1 MCATKSHLIQIDV
14 LFILIIKGKYMKI
27 DFEKSNGL
35 VPIITQEYGT
45 NQVLMLGY
53 MNQEAFNLTCKTKI
67 VHYFSRSKNRIWKKG
82 ESSGHIQKVK
92 DLRVDCDNDTIL
104 VIVEQ
109 VGNSACH
116 TGAKSCFFKS
126 YFHENTINEIIKSDI
141 ANLPTIHGKFKVKAY
156 KDGDQEHL
164 AIMSENF
171 SKIKEPFVRIHSEC
185 LTGDAIG
192 SLKCD
197 CNNQLDLALDLI
209 GKEGGLVIYHRQEG
223 RNIGLVNKINA
234 YKLQDNGYNTIE
246 ANLQLGFKE
255 DERDYHAVQ
264 YILEDLNIKKLKLIT
279 NNPTKINFVTEMGI
293 EITQRIPSVT
303 SVNKYNKNYIE
314 TKKEE
319 MGHLY

>member
-1 MCATKSHLIQIDV
+1 
-14 LFILIIKGKYMKI
+14 MKI

-35 VPIITQEYGT
+35 VPVVTQEYKT
-45 NQVLMLGY
+45 NEVLMLGY
-53 MNQEAFNLTCKTKI
+53 MNQEAFDLTCKTKI

-126 YFHENTINEIIKSDI
+126 YFKENITNEIIKSDM
-141 ANLPTIHGKFKVKAY
+141 ANLPTAHGNFKVKAY
-156 KDGDQEHL
+156 KDGCQEHL
-164 AIMSENF
+164 AIMSKDF
-171 SKIKEPFVRIHSEC
+171 FDIKKPFVRIHSEC
-185 LTGDAIG
+185 LTGDAIS

-197 CNNQLDLALDLI
+197 CNNQLDLALELI

-234 YKLQDNGYNTIE
+234 YNLQDKGANTIE

-255 DERDYHAVQ
+255 DERDYSAVQ
-264 YILEDLNIKKLKLIT
+264 YIFEDLNIKELKLIT
-279 NNPTKINFVTEMGI
+279 NNPLKINSVEKMGI
-293 EITQRIPSVT
+293 TITQRIPSVT
-303 SVNKYNKNYIE
+303 AVNKHNKDYIE
-314 TKKEE
+314 TKKQE